1 MGIHPYDPH
10 TQQCSTP
17 DAKMLATVWATNWSS
32 LPTGEPDLQGLTFDL
47 TGGHYRLVLPL
58 PAAAGGNAVIANGA
72 LFAGDNSPTESHLLQ
87 PLFPKP
93 VYEFPTSCM

>member
-47 TGGHYRLVLPL
+47 TGGHYRLELPCT
-58 PAAAGGNAVIANGA
+58 
-72 LFAGDNSPTESHLLQ
+72 SLLQ
-87 PLFPKP
+87 PAAMPSLPMVP
-93 VYEFPTSCM
+93 SLLATTSHRKLSLASQALL